1 MKKLW
6 SHGWFAGLLAGVAFL
21 LIPTVSAG
29 ADTSTTIQGKAPAAV
44 PANESSPTPSGELIE
59 FDVGIEL
66 KDLAGAEALAKE
78 VTDPTSR
85 SYRRF
90 LSPQQWESRFS
101 PSAKADKEVE
111 ASLRAAGIKIAKVA
125 PDRMTIVAE
134 GTAEQIEA
142 YFETKLADYEV
153 GEETLRLASS
163 SLSAPTNVAPL
174 ITGVRGVNE
183 IHAKPANLT
192 GTGFGGWGGREH
204 GDHGHGP
211 WGWSGHGHGHG
222 HGSPGHGGHGH
233 GHWPPPQEEEVEEI
247 EQPAGFRNAT
257 PCSAY
262 YGQELASTLPEFG
275 DGFPNPLPYAPC
287 GYKPAQLQGAYNLAG
302 PISQGLNGSGVTV
315 AIVDAYVSPTLYSDA
330 VEYAQ
335 KNQGTTSHGY
345 HGAGGSQQWQPGQF
359 KEMIQRPFTKTEE
372 CEAPGWSGEQTLDVE
387 AVHAMAPGAKVLYVG
402 GKNCTVALY
411 NAVQEVV
418 DGHLA
423 NIVSDS
429 WSNGP
434 EEEEGETT
442 ESREAFN
449 HVLLM
454 AAGTGVG
461 VQFSSGDEGDNFIVS
476 GKQQPSFPGTSPYA
490 TAVGGT
496 SVEIGAQNNRLGEVG
511 WSTGISALCT
521 AELAEIGLCEAS
533 EVGDWEPEAP
543 GEYDYGGG
551 GGTTNQYAEPW
562 YQEPVVP
569 KELAEKAGTGE
580 LNRVV
585 PDISMEGD
593 PSTGMLVGETQ
604 VFADGTYYD
613 QYRIG
618 GTSLSSPLFAG
629 LMADAD
635 QAARGSL
642 GFVNPLLYHLDAGSQ
657 SSGAFYDILPAGKQ
671 AVVRNDYLNEQNA
684 EEGILTSAR
693 ILGME
698 GATEFFCPQVNEETG
713 ECEVEI
719 EEAPESLSAAP
730 GFDSMTGIGSPGD
743 QFIQEVIRH

>member
-6 SHGWFAGLLAGVAFL
+6 SHGWFAALLAGVAFL

-29 ADTSTTIQGKAPAAV
+29 AAATSEEIQGKAPAAV
-44 PANESSPTPSGELIE
+44 PANETAPTPSGELIE

-85 SYRRF
+85 DYRRY
-90 LSPQQWESRFS
+90 LTPQQWESRFS
-101 PSAKADKEVE
+101 PSVRADREVE
-111 ASLRAAGIKIAKVA
+111 ASLRGAGIKIAKVA
-125 PDRMTIVAE
+125 PDRMTIEAE

-142 YFETKLADYEV
+142 YFETTLANYEV
-153 GEETLRLASS
+153 GEETVRLASS

-174 ITGVRGVNE
+174 ISGVRGVNE
-183 IHAKPANLT
+183 IHVKPADLT
-192 GTGFGGWGGREH
+192 GAGR
-204 GDHGHGP
+204 
-211 WGWSGHGHGHG
+211 
-222 HGSPGHGGHGH
+222 GGHGH
-233 GHWPPPQEEEVEEI
+233 GPSWWFGHGHGWHGHGPPPQAEEEEI
-247 EQPAGFRNAT
+247 PQPRGFRNAT

-262 YGQELASTLPEFG
+262 YGQELASTLPNFG
-275 DGFPNPLPYAPC
+275 DGFPNPLPYAVC
-287 GYKPAQLQGAYNLAG
+287 GYKPAQLQGAYNLTGAIADG
-302 PISQGLNGSGVTV
+302 DNGSGVTV
-315 AIVDAYVSPTLYSDA
+315 AIVDAFASPTLYSDA

-335 KNQGTTSHGY
+335 KNQGTTSRGY

-359 KEMIQRPFTKTEE
+359 KEMLQRPFTHTAPDE
-372 CEAPGWSGEQTLDVE
+372 CEAEGWSGEQTLDVE

-411 NAVQEVV
+411 NAVEEVV

-423 NIVSDS
+423 NVVSDS
-429 WSNGP
+429 WTNGP

-476 GKQQPSFPGTSPYA
+476 GSQQPSFPATSPYA

-496 SVEIGAQNNRLGEVG
+496 SVEIGAQDNRLGEVG

-521 AELAEIGLCEAS
+521 EELAELGLCESS
-533 EVGDWEPEAP
+533 EVGEWEPEAP

-551 GGTTNQYAEPW
+551 GGTSNQYAEPW

-569 KELAEKAGTGE
+569 KEIAERAGTGE

-604 VFADGTYYD
+604 EFADGTYYD

-642 GFVNPLLYHLDAGSQ
+642 GFVNPLLYHLDSGGQ
-657 SSGAFYDILPAGKQ
+657 SSGAFYDVLPAGKQ
-671 AVVRNDYLNEQNA
+671 AVVRNDYLNEENA
-684 EEGILTSAR
+684 EAGILTTAR

-698 GATEFFCPQVNEETG
+698 GATEYFCPQANEDTG
-713 ECEVEI
+713 ECEVEL

-743 QFIQEVIRH
+743 QFIEELTKR

>member
-1 MKKLW
+1 MTVVVSMKKLW
-6 SHGWFAGLLAGVAFL
+6 SHGWFAALLAGVAFL

-29 ADTSTTIQGKAPAAV
+29 AATSATVQDKAPAAV
-44 PANESSPTPSGELIE
+44 PANEVGSTPSEEPIE

-85 SYRRF
+85 NYRRF
-90 LSPQQWESRFS
+90 LSPQRWESRFS
-101 PSAKADKEVE
+101 PNLRADLQVVR
-111 ASLRAAGIKIAKVA
+111 SLRSAGIKVVKVT
-125 PDRMTIVAE
+125 PDRMTVIAE
-134 GTAEQIEA
+134 GTAEQVGA
-142 YFETKLADYEV
+142 YFGTTLAQYEV
-153 GEETLRLASS
+153 GEETVRLASS
-163 SLSAPTNVAPL
+163 ALSAPTNVAPL
-174 ITGVRGVNE
+174 ISGVRGVNE
-183 IHAKPANLT
+183 VRAKPANLT
-192 GTGFGGWGGREH
+192 GGAGEGGWG
-204 GDHGHGP
+204 HGHGP
-211 WGWSGHGHGHG
+211 WGW
-222 HGSPGHGGHGH
+222 PGHGHGH
-233 GHWPPPQEEEVEEI
+233 GHWPPPPAEEEEEI
-247 EQPAGFRNAT
+247 PQPAGFRPAT
-257 PCSAY
+257 PCSTY
-262 YGQELASTLPEFG
+262 YGEKLASTLPPFG

-287 GYKPAQLQGAYNLAG
+287 GYKPAQLQGAYNVTGAIAG
-302 PISQGLNGSGVTV
+302 GDSGSGVTV
-315 AIVDAYVSPTLYSDA
+315 AIVDAYESPTLYSDA
-330 VEYAQ
+330 VEYAK
-335 KNQGTTSHGY
+335 KNQG
-345 HGAGGSQQWQPGQF
+345 SQGWQRGQF

-372 CEAPGWSGEQTLDVE
+372 CEASGWSGEQTLDVE

-402 GKNCTVALY
+402 GKNCTVSLY

-423 NIVSDS
+423 NIISDS

-434 EEEEGETT
+434 EEEKGETE

-476 GKQQPSFPGTSPYA
+476 GQQQPSFPGTSPYA

-521 AELAEIGLCEAS
+521 EELATLGLCEES
-533 EVGDWEPEAP
+533 EVGQWEPPAP

-551 GGTTNQYAEPW
+551 GGTTNQYLEPW

-569 KELAEKAGTGE
+569 AELAGRLGTGE

-604 VFADGTYYD
+604 EFADGTYYD

-642 GFVNPLLYHLDAGSQ
+642 GFVNPLLYHLDSGGQ
-657 SSGAFYDILPAGKQ
+657 SSGAFYDILPAGNQ
-671 AVVRNDYLNEQNA
+671 AVARNDYLNEENA
-684 EEGILTSAR
+684 EGGILTSAR

-698 GATEFFCPQVNEETG
+698 GATEYFCEQVNEETG
-713 ECEVEI
+713 ECETEI
-719 EEAPESLSAAP
+719 EEATESLSAAP

-743 QFIQEVIRH
+743 GFIQALTTH

>member
-1 MKKLW
+1 MKNLW

-21 LIPTVSAG
+21 LIPTVSAS
-29 ADTSTTIQGKAPAAV
+29 AATSEEIQGKAPAAV
-44 PANESSPTPSGELIE
+44 PANESSPTPSAELIE

-66 KDLAGAEALAKE
+66 KDLPGAEALAKE

-85 SYRRF
+85 NYRRY
-90 LSPQQWESRFS
+90 LTPQQWESRFS
-101 PSAKADKEVE
+101 PSVKADREVE
-111 ASLRAAGIKIAKVA
+111 ASLRSAGIKIAKVA
-125 PDRMTIVAE
+125 PDRLTIEAE

-142 YFETKLADYEV
+142 YFETTLANYEV
-153 GEETLRLASS
+153 GEETVRLASS

-174 ITGVRGVNE
+174 ISGVRGVNE
-183 IHAKPANLT
+183 IHVKPADLT
-192 GTGFGGWGGREH
+192 GAGR
-204 GDHGHGP
+204 GGHGP
-211 WGWSGHGHGHG
+211 SWWFGHGHGHG
-222 HGSPGHGGHGH
+222 WHGH
-233 GHWPPPQEEEVEEI
+233 GPPPPAEEEEI
-247 EQPAGFRNAT
+247 PQPLGFRNAT

-262 YGQELASTLPEFG
+262 YGQELASTLPNFG
-275 DGFPNPLPYAPC
+275 DGFPNPLPYAVC
-287 GYKPAQLQGAYNLAG
+287 GYKPAQLQGAYNLTGA
-302 PISQGLNGSGVTV
+302 IAQGDNGSGVTV
-315 AIVDAYVSPTLYSDA
+315 AIVDAFVSPTLYSDA

-335 KNQGTTSHGY
+335 KNQGSTSSGY
-345 HGAGGSQQWQPGQF
+345 HGSRGSQQWQPGQF
-359 KEMIQRPFTKTEE
+359 KEMIQRPFTQTGPEE
-372 CEAPGWSGEQTLDVE
+372 CEAEGWSGEQTLDVE

-411 NAVQEVV
+411 NAVEEIV

-429 WSNGP
+429 WTNGP

-442 ESREAFN
+442 QSREAFN

-461 VQFSSGDEGDNFIVS
+461 VQFSAGDEGDNFIVS
-476 GKQQPSFPGTSPYA
+476 GSQQPSFPATSPYA

-521 AELAEIGLCEAS
+521 EELAELGLCESS
-533 EVGDWEPEAP
+533 EVGEWEPEAP

-551 GGTTNQYAEPW
+551 GGTSNQYAEPW

-569 KELAEKAGTGE
+569 QEIAGRAGTGE
-580 LNRVV
+580 LNRVI

-604 VFADGTYYD
+604 EFADGTYYD

-629 LMADAD
+629 LMADTD

-642 GFVNPLLYHLDAGSQ
+642 GFVNPLLYHLD
-657 SSGAFYDILPAGKQ
+657 SGGQKAQAFYDVLPAGKQ
-671 AVVRNDYLNEQNA
+671 AVIRNDYLNEENA
-684 EEGILTSAR
+684 EAGILTTAR
-693 ILGME
+693 ILGLE
-698 GATEFFCPQVNEETG
+698 GATEYFCPQPNEETG
-713 ECEVEI
+713 ECEVEV

-743 QFIQEVIRH
+743 QFIQDLSKR

>member
-6 SHGWFAGLLAGVAFL
+6 SHGWFAALLAGVAFL
-21 LIPTVSAG
+21 LIPTVSAS
-29 ADTSTTIQGKAPAAV
+29 AATSEEIQGKAPAAV
-44 PANESSPTPSGELIE
+44 PANETAPTPSGELIE

-78 VTDPTSR
+78 TTDPTSHD
-85 SYRRF
+85 YRRY
-90 LSPQQWESRFS
+90 LTPQQWESRFS
-101 PSAKADKEVE
+101 PSVKADREVE
-111 ASLRAAGIKIAKVA
+111 ASLRSAGIKIAKVA

-142 YFETKLADYEV
+142 YFETTLANYEV
-153 GEETLRLASS
+153 GEETVRLASS
-163 SLSAPTNVAPL
+163 SLSAPTTVAPL

-183 IHAKPANLT
+183 IRAKPANLT
-192 GTGFGGWGGREH
+192 GAGLG
-204 GDHGHGP
+204 GHGP
-211 WGWSGHGHGHG
+211 
-222 HGSPGHGGHGH
+222 
-233 GHWPPPQEEEVEEI
+233 PPPAEEKEEEEEEI
-247 EQPAGFRNAT
+247 PQPLGFRNAT
-257 PCSAY
+257 PCSASH
-262 YGQELASTLPEFG
+262 GQELASTLPNFG
-275 DGFPNPLPYAPC
+275 DGFPNPLPFAVC
-287 GYKPAQLQGAYNLAG
+287 GYKPAQLQGAYNLTG

-315 AIVDAYVSPTLYSDA
+315 AIVDAFVSPTLYSDA

-335 KNQGTTSHGY
+335 KNQGSTSGGFHGS
-345 HGAGGSQQWQPGQF
+345 GGSQQWQPGQF
-359 KEMIQRPFTKTEE
+359 KEMIQRPFTQTEE
-372 CEAPGWSGEQTLDVE
+372 CEASGWSGEQTLDVE
-387 AVHAMAPGAKVLYVG
+387 AAHAMAPGAKVLYVG
-402 GKNCTVALY
+402 GKNCTVSLY
-411 NAVQEVV
+411 NAVEEVV

-434 EEEEGETT
+434 EEEEGETA

-476 GKQQPSFPGTSPYA
+476 GSQQPSFPGTSPYA

-521 AELAEIGLCEAS
+521 EELAEIGLCEAS
-533 EVGDWEPEAP
+533 EVGEWEPEAP

-551 GGTTNQYAEPW
+551 GGTSNQYPEPW

-569 KELAEKAGTGE
+569 AEIAARAGTGE

-604 VFADGTYYD
+604 EFADGTYYD

-642 GFVNPLLYHLDAGSQ
+642 GFVNPLLYHLD
-657 SSGAFYDILPAGKQ
+657 SGGQNSGVFYDVLPAGKQ
-671 AVVRNDYLNEQNA
+671 AVVRNDYLNEENA
-684 EEGILTSAR
+684 EAGILTTAR
-693 ILGME
+693 ILGLE
-698 GATEFFCPQVNEETG
+698 GATEYFCPQANEETG
-713 ECEVEI
+713 ECEAEL

-743 QFIQEVIRH
+743 QFIPELIKR

>member
-1 MKKLW
+1 MTAVISMKKLCT
-6 SHGWFAGLLAGVAFL
+6 HGWFAALLAGVAFL
-21 LIPTVSAG
+21 LIPTVSAS
-29 ADTSTTIQGKAPAAV
+29 AATSEEIQGKAPAAV
-44 PANESSPTPSGELIE
+44 PANETAPTPSGELIE
-59 FDVGIEL
+59 FDVGLIL
-66 KDLAGAEALAKE
+66 KDLPGAEALAKE

-85 SYRRF
+85 NYRRY
-90 LSPQQWESRFS
+90 LTPQQWESRFS
-101 PSAKADKEVE
+101 PSAKADREVV
-111 ASLRAAGIKIAKVA
+111 ASLRAAGFKVAKVA
-125 PDRMTIVAE
+125 PDRMTIIAE

-142 YFETKLADYEV
+142 YFDTKLADYEV

-163 SLSAPTNVAPL
+163 SLSAPTAVAPL
-174 ITGVRGVNE
+174 ITGVRGVDE
-183 IHAKPANLT
+183 IRAKPANIT
-192 GTGFGGWGGREH
+192 GAEFDGRDGHGG
-204 GDHGHGP
+204 HGHGP
-211 WGWSGHGHGHG
+211 WGWGGHGHGHG
-222 HGSPGHGGHGH
+222 WH
-233 GHWPPPQEEEVEEI
+233 GHWPPAQEEEVEEI

-262 YGQELASTLPEFG
+262 YGQELASTLPAFG
-275 DGFPNPLPYAPC
+275 GGFPNPLPYAVC

-315 AIVDAYVSPTLYSDA
+315 AIVDAFVSPTLYSDA

-335 KNQGTTSHGY
+335 KNQGTTSHGF
-345 HGAGGSQQWQPGQF
+345 HGSGGSQQWQPGQF
-359 KEMIQRPFTKTEE
+359 KEMIQRPFTETEE

-402 GKNCTVALY
+402 GKNCTVSLY
-411 NAVQEVV
+411 NAVEEVV

-423 NIVSDS
+423 SIVSDS

-434 EEEEGETT
+434 EEEKGETT

-461 VQFSSGDEGDNFIVS
+461 VQFSSGDEGDNYIVS
-476 GKQQPSFPGTSPYA
+476 GEQQPSFPGTSPYA

-521 AELAEIGLCEAS
+521 KELVEIGLCEAS
-533 EVGDWEPEAP
+533 EVEQWEPEAP

-551 GGTTNQYAEPW
+551 GGTTNQYLEPW

-569 KELAEKAGTGE
+569 AEIAERAGTGE

-604 VFADGTYYD
+604 EFADGTYYD

-629 LMADAD
+629 LMADTD

-642 GFVNPLLYHLDAGSQ
+642 GFVNPLLYHLDAGGQ
-657 SSGAFYDILPAGKQ
+657 NSGAFYDILPAGKQ
-671 AVVRNDYLNEQNA
+671 AVVRNDYLNEENA
-684 EEGILTSAR
+684 EEGILTTAR

-698 GATEFFCPQVNEETG
+698 GATEFFCPKPNEETG
-713 ECEVEI
+713 ECEEEVE
-719 EEAPESLSAAP
+719 EKPESLSAAP

-743 QFIQEVIRH
+743 QFIEELIKR

>member
-1 MKKLW
+1 MNKLW
-6 SHGWFAGLLAGVAFL
+6 SQGWFAALLAGVAFL
-21 LIPTVSAG
+21 LIPTASAD
-29 ADTSTTIQGKAPAAV
+29 ADGSTTIQAKAPAAV
-44 PANESSPTPSGELIE
+44 PANESSPTPATELIE

-85 SYRRF
+85 NYRRY
-90 LSPQQWESRFS
+90 LTPQRWESRFS
-101 PSAKADKEVE
+101 PSAKADREVV
-111 ASLRAAGIKIAKVA
+111 ASLRAAGFKIAKVA
-125 PDRMTIVAE
+125 PDRMTIIAE
-134 GTAEQIEA
+134 GTAEQIET
-142 YFETKLADYEV
+142 YFGTSLADYEV

-163 SLSAPTNVAPL
+163 SLSVPSNVAPL

-183 IHAKPANLT
+183 IRVKPANLT
-192 GTGFGGWGGREH
+192 GAGWGGDGH
-204 GDHGHGP
+204 GSGHGP
-211 WGWSGHGHGHG
+211 SWWFGHG
-222 HGSPGHGGHGH
+222 PGHGWPGHG
-233 GHWPPPQEEEVEEI
+233 WPPPAEEEEEAI

-262 YGQELASTLPEFG
+262 YGQDPASTLPAFG
-275 DGFPNPLPYAPC
+275 GGFPNPLPYAVC
-287 GYKPAQLQGAYNLAG
+287 GYKPAQLQGAYNLSG

-315 AIVDAYVSPTLYSDA
+315 AIVDAFVSPTLYSDA

-335 KNQGTTSHGY
+335 KNQGTTSHGF
-345 HGAGGSQQWQPGQF
+345 HGAAGSQQWRPGQF
-359 KEMIQRPFTKTEE
+359 KEMIQRPFTQTEE

-402 GKNCTVALY
+402 GKNCTVSLY
-411 NAVQEVV
+411 NAVEEVV

-434 EEEEGETT
+434 EEEEGETD

-461 VQFSSGDEGDNFIVS
+461 VQFSAGDEGDNFIVS
-476 GKQQPSFPGTSPYA
+476 GSQQPSFPATSPYA

-521 AELAEIGLCEAS
+521 EELAEIGLCEAS
-533 EVGDWEPEAP
+533 EVGQWQPEAP

-562 YQEPVVP
+562 YQEAVVP
-569 KELAEKAGTGE
+569 TELAERAGTGE

-604 VFADGTYYD
+604 AFADGTYYD

-642 GFVNPLLYHLDAGSQ
+642 GFVNPLLYHLD
-657 SSGAFYDILPAGKQ
+657 SGGQNSAAFYDILPAGNQ
-671 AVVRNDYLNEQNA
+671 AVVRNDYLNGENA
-684 EEGILTSAR
+684 EEGILTTAR

-698 GATEFFCPQVNEETG
+698 GATEFFCPEANEETG
-713 ECEVEI
+713 ECEVEV

-743 QFIQEVIRH
+743 QFIEELIKH

>member
-1 MKKLW
+1 MTAVISMKKLCT
-6 SHGWFAGLLAGVAFL
+6 HGWFAALLAGVAFL
-21 LIPTVSAG
+21 LIPTVSAS
-29 ADTSTTIQGKAPAAV
+29 AATSEEIQGKAPAAV
-44 PANESSPTPSGELIE
+44 PANETAPTPSGELIE
-59 FDVGIEL
+59 FDVGLIL
-66 KDLAGAEALAKE
+66 KDLPGAEALAKE

-85 SYRRF
+85 NYRRY
-90 LSPQQWESRFS
+90 LTPQQWESRFS
-101 PSAKADKEVE
+101 PSAKADREVV
-111 ASLRAAGIKIAKVA
+111 ASLRAAGFKVAKVA
-125 PDRMTIVAE
+125 PDRMTIIAE

-142 YFETKLADYEV
+142 YFDTKLADYEV

-163 SLSAPTNVAPL
+163 SLSAPTAVAPL
-174 ITGVRGVNE
+174 ITGVRGVDE
-183 IHAKPANLT
+183 IRAKPANIT
-192 GTGFGGWGGREH
+192 GAEFDGRDGHGG
-204 GDHGHGP
+204 HGHGP
-211 WGWSGHGHGHG
+211 WGWGGHDHGHGW
-222 HGSPGHGGHGH
+222 H
-233 GHWPPPQEEEVEEI
+233 GHWPPPQEDEVEEI

-262 YGQELASTLPEFG
+262 YGQELASTLPAFG
-275 DGFPNPLPYAPC
+275 GGFPNPLPYAVC
-287 GYKPAQLQGAYNLAG
+287 GYKPAQLQGAYNLAA

-315 AIVDAYVSPTLYSDA
+315 AIVDAFVSPTLYSDA

-335 KNQGTTSHGY
+335 KNQGTTSHGF
-345 HGAGGSQQWQPGQF
+345 HGSGDSQQWQPGQF
-359 KEMIQRPFTKTEE
+359 KEMIQRPFTETEE

-402 GKNCTVALY
+402 GKNCTVSLY
-411 NAVQEVV
+411 NAVEEVV

-423 NIVSDS
+423 SIVSDS

-434 EEEEGETT
+434 EEEKGETT

-461 VQFSSGDEGDNFIVS
+461 VQFSSGDEGDNYIVS
-476 GKQQPSFPGTSPYA
+476 GEQQPSFPGTSPYA

-521 AELAEIGLCEAS
+521 KELVEIGLCEAS
-533 EVGDWEPEAP
+533 EVEQWEPEAP

-551 GGTTNQYAEPW
+551 GGTTNQYLEPW

-569 KELAEKAGTGE
+569 AEIAARAGTGE

-604 VFADGTYYD
+604 EFADGTYYD

-629 LMADAD
+629 LMADTD
-635 QAARGSL
+635 QAAGGSL
-642 GFVNPLLYHLDAGSQ
+642 GFVNPLLYHLDAGGQ
-657 SSGAFYDILPAGKQ
+657 NSGAFYDILPAGKQ
-671 AVVRNDYLNEQNA
+671 AVVRNDYLNEENA
-684 EEGILTSAR
+684 EEGILTTAR

-698 GATEFFCPQVNEETG
+698 GATEFFCPKPNEETG
-713 ECEVEI
+713 ECEEEVEQK
-719 EEAPESLSAAP
+719 PESLSAAP

-743 QFIQEVIRH
+743 QFIEELIKR

>member
-6 SHGWFAGLLAGVAFL
+6 SHGWFAALLAGLAFL
-21 LIPTVSAG
+21 LIPTVAAG
-29 ADTSTTIQGKAPAAV
+29 AATSEEIQGKAPAAV
-44 PANESSPTPSGELIE
+44 PANETAPTPSGELIE

-78 VTDPTSR
+78 TTDPTSR
-85 SYRRF
+85 YYRRY
-90 LSPQQWESRFS
+90 LTPQQWESRFS
-101 PSAKADKEVE
+101 PSIKADREVE
-111 ASLRAAGIKIAKVA
+111 ASLRGAGIKIAKVA

-134 GTAEQIEA
+134 GTAEQIDA

-153 GEETLRLASS
+153 GEETVRLASS
-163 SLSAPTNVAPL
+163 SLSAPTAVAPL

-192 GTGFGGWGGREH
+192 GAGFGGRGG
-204 GDHGHGP
+204 HGHGP
-211 WGWSGHGHGHG
+211 WGWSGHGHGQGWPGHGWHG
-222 HGSPGHGGHGH
+222 HG
-233 GHWPPPQEEEVEEI
+233 PPPQEEEEEI

-262 YGQELASTLPEFG
+262 YGQELASTLPAFG
-275 DGFPNPLPYAPC
+275 GGFPNPLPYAVC
-287 GYKPAQLQGAYNLAG
+287 GYKPAQLQGAYNLSG
-302 PISQGLNGSGVTV
+302 PISQGLDGSGVTV
-315 AIVDAYVSPTLYSDA
+315 AIVDAFVSPTLYSDA

-345 HGAGGSQQWQPGQF
+345 HGSGGSQQWQPGQF
-359 KEMIQRPFTKTEE
+359 KEMIQRPFTQTEE

-402 GKNCTVALY
+402 GKNCTVSLY
-411 NAVQEVV
+411 NAVEEVV

-429 WSNGP
+429 WTNGP

-476 GKQQPSFPGTSPYA
+476 GSQQPSFPATSPYA

-521 AELAEIGLCEAS
+521 EELAEIGLCETS
-533 EVGDWEPEAP
+533 EVGEWEPEAP

-551 GGTTNQYAEPW
+551 GGTSNQYAEPW

-569 KELAEKAGTGE
+569 AEIAERAGTGE
-580 LNRVV
+580 RNRVI

-604 VFADGTYYD
+604 AFADGTYYD

-642 GFVNPLLYHLDAGSQ
+642 GFVNPLLYHLDSGGQ
-657 SSGAFYDILPAGKQ
+657 NSGAFYDVLPAGKQ
-671 AVVRNDYLNEQNA
+671 AVVRNDYLNEENA
-684 EEGILTSAR
+684 EEGILTTAR

-698 GATEFFCPQVNEETG
+698 GATEYFCPQPNEETG
-713 ECEVEI
+713 ECEVEL

-743 QFIQEVIRH
+743 QFIGELTKR

>member
-6 SHGWFAGLLAGVAFL
+6 FHGSFAALLAGLAFL
-21 LIPTVSAG
+21 LIPTVSAS
-29 ADTSTTIQGKAPAAV
+29 AATSEVIQAKAPAAV
-44 PANESSPTPSGELIE
+44 PANETAPTPAAELIE
-59 FDVGIEL
+59 FDVGLEL
-66 KDLAGAEALAKE
+66 KDQAGAEALAKE

-85 SYRRF
+85 NYRRF
-90 LSPQQWESRFS
+90 LTPQQWESRFS
-101 PSAKADKEVE
+101 PSAKADREVV
-111 ASLRAAGIKIAKVA
+111 ASLRAAGIKVTKVA
-125 PDRMTIVAE
+125 PDRMTVIAE

-142 YFETKLADYEV
+142 YFATKLADYEV
-153 GEETLRLASS
+153 GDETLRLASS
-163 SLSAPTNVAPL
+163 ALSAPTTVAPL

-183 IHAKPANLT
+183 LHAKPANIT
-192 GTGFGGWGGREH
+192 GAGAGPWGGH
-204 GDHGHGP
+204 GPWDGHGHGP
-211 WGWSGHGHGHG
+211 SHGSSWWFGHGHGGQG
-222 HGSPGHGGHGH
+222 HGWH
-233 GHWPPPQEEEVEEI
+233 GHWPPPPAEEKI
-247 EQPAGFRNAT
+247 PQPAGFRNAT
-257 PCSAY
+257 PCSSY
-262 YGQELASTLPEFG
+262 YGQELASTLPDFG
-275 DGFPNPLPYAPC
+275 GGFPNPLPYAVC

-345 HGAGGSQQWQPGQF
+345 HGAAGSQQWQRGQF
-359 KEMIQRPFTKTEE
+359 KEMIQRPFTQTAPDE
-372 CEAPGWSGEQTLDVE
+372 CEAEGWSGEQTLDVE

-402 GKNCTVALY
+402 GKNCTVSLY
-411 NAVQEVV
+411 NADEEVI

-423 NIVSDS
+423 SIISNS
-429 WSNGP
+429 WTNGP
-434 EEEEGETT
+434 EEEEESEAT
-442 ESREAFN
+442 EAREPFN
-449 HVLLM
+449 NVLLM

-461 VQFSSGDEGDNFIVS
+461 VQFSAGDEGDNFIVS
-476 GKQQPSFPGTSPYA
+476 GEQQPSFPATSPYA

-521 AELAEIGLCEAS
+521 AELAELGGCEES

-551 GGTTNQYAEPW
+551 GGTTNQYPEPW
-562 YQEPVVP
+562 YQEGVVP
-569 KELAEKAGTGE
+569 DELAAKAGTGV
-580 LNRVV
+580 LNRVI

-604 VFADGTYYD
+604 EFTDGTYYD

-642 GFVNPLLYHLDAGSQ
+642 GFVNPLLYHLDAGGQNSA
-657 SSGAFYDILPAGKQ
+657 AFDDILPAGNQ

-684 EEGILTSAR
+684 EEGILTTAR

-698 GATEFFCPQVNEETG
+698 GATEFFCKKENEETG
-713 ECEVEI
+713 ECEELK
-719 EEAPESLSAAP
+719 EAPESLSAAP
-730 GFDSMTGIGSPGD
+730 GYDSMTGLGSPGN
-743 QFIQEVIRH
+743 QFIEEVIKR

>member
-1 MKKLW
+1 
-6 SHGWFAGLLAGVAFL
+6 
-21 LIPTVSAG
+21 
-29 ADTSTTIQGKAPAAV
+29 
-44 PANESSPTPSGELIE
+44 
-59 FDVGIEL
+59 
-66 KDLAGAEALAKE
+66 
-78 VTDPTSR
+78 
-85 SYRRF
+85 
-90 LSPQQWESRFS
+90 
-101 PSAKADKEVE
+101 
-111 ASLRAAGIKIAKVA
+111 
-125 PDRMTIVAE
+125 MTIVAE

-142 YFETKLADYEV
+142 YFETTLAKYEV
-153 GEETLRLASS
+153 GEETVRLASS

-174 ITGVRGVNE
+174 ISGVRGINE
-183 IHAKPANLT
+183 VRAKPAALT
-192 GTGFGGWGGREH
+192 GAGA
-204 GDHGHGP
+204 DGHGP
-211 WGWSGHGHGHG
+211 SGWPGHGHGK
-222 HGSPGHGGHGH
+222 
-233 GHWPPPQEEEVEEI
+233 PPKPEEEI
-247 EQPAGFRNAT
+247 PQPAGFRPGT

-262 YGQELASTLPEFG
+262 YGQELAGTLPPFG

-287 GYKPAQLQGAYNLAG
+287 GYKPAQLQGAYNVTGAIAG
-302 PISQGLNGSGVTV
+302 GDNGSGVTV
-315 AIVDAYVSPTLYSDA
+315 AIVDAYVSPTLYSDS
-330 VEYAQ
+330 VEYA
-335 KNQGTTSHGY
+335 KRNQ
-345 HGAGGSQQWQPGQF
+345 GSQQWQPGQF
-359 KEMIQRPFTKTEE
+359 REMIQRPFTETEA

-402 GKNCTVALY
+402 GRNCTVSLY

-423 NIVSDS
+423 NIVTDS

-434 EEEEGETT
+434 EEEEGETA

-496 SVEIGAQNNRLGEVG
+496 SVAIGAQNNRLDEVG

-521 AELAEIGLCEAS
+521 EELASLGSCESA
-533 EVGDWEPEAP
+533 EVGKWEPEAP

-551 GGTTNQYAEPW
+551 GGTSAQYAEPW

-569 KELAEKAGTGE
+569 QEIAGRLGTGQ

-604 VFADGTYYD
+604 EFADGTYYD

-635 QAARGSL
+635 QAAGASL
-642 GFVNPLLYHLDAGSQ
+642 GFVNPLLYHLDSGTQKSQ
-657 SSGAFYDILPAGKQ
+657 AFYDILPAGKQ
-671 AVVRNDYLNEQNA
+671 AVVRNDYLNGENA
-684 EEGILTSAR
+684 EAGVLTSAR

-698 GATEFFCPQVNEETG
+698 GATEYFCPQPNAETG
-713 ECEVEI
+713 ECEVEV

-743 QFIQEVIRH
+743 QFIQELGKR

>member
-6 SHGWFAGLLAGVAFL
+6 SHGWFAALFAGVAFL
-21 LIPTVSAG
+21 LIPTVSAS
-29 ADTSTTIQGKAPAAV
+29 AATSEEIQGKAPAAV
-44 PANESSPTPSGELIE
+44 PANETAPTPSGELIE

-66 KDLAGAEALAKE
+66 KDLAGAKAFAKE
-78 VTDPTSR
+78 ATDPTSHN
-85 SYRRF
+85 YRRY
-90 LSPQQWESRFS
+90 LTPQRWESHFS
-101 PSAKADKEVE
+101 PSVRTDREVE
-111 ASLRAAGIKIAKVA
+111 ASLRSAGIKITKVA
-125 PDRMTIVAE
+125 PDRMTIEAE

-142 YFETKLADYEV
+142 YFETTLANYEV
-153 GEETLRLASS
+153 GEETVRLASS

-174 ITGVRGVNE
+174 ISGVRGVNE
-183 IHAKPANLT
+183 IHVKPADLT
-192 GTGFGGWGGREH
+192 GAGNGGRSPS
-204 GDHGHGP
+204 GWPGH
-211 WGWSGHGHGHG
+211 HGHGHG
-222 HGSPGHGGHGH
+222 L
-233 GHWPPPQEEEVEEI
+233 PPEPEEEEI
-247 EQPAGFRNAT
+247 PQPLGFRVGT

-262 YGQELASTLPEFG
+262 YGQEPAGTLPNFG
-275 DGFPNPLPYAPC
+275 DGFPNPLPYAVC
-287 GYKPAQLQGAYNLAG
+287 GYKPAQLQGAYDLTEAIAKG
-302 PISQGLNGSGVTV
+302 DDGSGVTV
-315 AIVDAYVSPTLYSDA
+315 AITDAFASPTLYSDA
-330 VEYAQ
+330 VEYA
-335 KNQGTTSHGY
+335 KRNQGSTSSLHHGSS
-345 HGAGGSQQWQPGQF
+345 ASQQWRPGQF
-359 KEMIQRPFTKTEE
+359 KEIIHRPFTKIGPEE
-372 CEAPGWSGEQTLDVE
+372 CEAEGWSGEQTLDVE
-387 AVHAMAPGAKVLYVG
+387 AVHAMAPGAKVLYIG
-402 GKNCTVALY
+402 GKNCTVSLY
-411 NAVQEVV
+411 DAVEEVV

-423 NIVSDS
+423 NIVTNS

-434 EEEEGETT
+434 EEEEAETA

-521 AELAEIGLCEAS
+521 EELATLAEPLCEPS
-533 EVGDWEPEAP
+533 EVGEWEPEAP

-551 GGTTNQYAEPW
+551 GGTSNQYAEPW

-569 KELAEKAGTGE
+569 TEIAARDGTGE

-604 VFADGTYYD
+604 EFADGTYYD
-613 QYRIG
+613 EYRIG

-642 GFVNPLLYHLDAGSQ
+642 GFVNPLLYHLD
-657 SSGAFYDILPAGKQ
+657 SGGQNSAAFYDILPAGNQ
-671 AVVRNDYLNEQNA
+671 AVVRNDYLNGENA
-684 EEGILTSAR
+684 EAGILTTAR
-693 ILGME
+693 ILGLE
-698 GATEFFCPQVNEETG
+698 GATEYFCPQANEETG
-713 ECEVEI
+713 ECEVEV
-719 EEAPESLSAAP
+719 EEAPESLSAAA

-743 QFIQEVIRH
+743 QFIGELIKR

>member
-1 MKKLW
+1 MKKLC
-6 SHGWFAGLLAGVAFL
+6 SHGWFAAFLAGVAFL
-21 LIPTVSAG
+21 LIPTVASG
-29 ADTSTTIQGKAPAAV
+29 AATSDVQEKAPAAV
-44 PANESSPTPSGELIE
+44 PANVVSPTPAEEMIE
-59 FDVGIEL
+59 FDVGVEL

-85 SYRRF
+85 SYRKY
-90 LSPQQWESRFS
+90 LTPGQWEARFS
-101 PSAKADKEVE
+101 PSTKADKEVE
-111 ASLRAAGIKIAKVA
+111 ASLRAAGIKVVEVA
-125 PDRMTIVAE
+125 PDRMTIEAE

-142 YFETKLADYEV
+142 YFETKLAQYEV

-163 SLSAPTNVAPL
+163 ALSAPKAVAPL
-174 ITGVRGVNE
+174 ISGVRGVNE

-192 GTGFGGWGGREH
+192 GA
-204 GDHGHGP
+204 GDNGGHGP
-211 WGWSGHGHGHG
+211 WGWHGHGPLGWPGHGHGW
-222 HGSPGHGGHGH
+222 PG
-233 GHWPPPQEEEVEEI
+233 PEEEEI
-247 EQPAGFRNAT
+247 PQPSGFRVAP
-257 PCSAY
+257 PCSSY
-262 YGQELASTLPEFG
+262 YGQELASTLPAFG
-275 DGFPNPLPYAPC
+275 GGFPNPLPYAVC
-287 GYKPAQLQGAYNLAG
+287 GYKPAQLQGAYNVAG
-302 PISQGLNGSGVTV
+302 AIAGGNDGSGVTV
-315 AIVDAYVSPTLYSDA
+315 AIVDAFASPTLYQDA

-335 KNQGTTSHGY
+335 KNQGTTSH
-345 HGAGGSQQWQPGQF
+345 HGSTQQWRPGQF
-359 KEMIQRPFTKTEE
+359 KEMLQRPFNQIGPEE
-372 CEAPGWSGEQTLDVE
+372 CEAEGWSGEQTLDVE

-411 NAVQEVV
+411 NAVEEVV

-423 NIVSDS
+423 NVVSDS

-476 GKQQPSFPGTSPYA
+476 GQQQPSFPGTSPYA

-496 SVEIGAQNNRLGEVG
+496 SVQIGAQNNRIGETG
-511 WSTGISALCT
+511 WSTGISVLCSE
-521 AELAEIGLCEAS
+521 ELAELGGCETA
-533 EVGDWEPEAP
+533 EVGEWLPQAP

-551 GGTTNQYAEPW
+551 GGTSNQYPEPW
-562 YQEPVVP
+562 YQSPVVP
-569 KELAEKAGTGE
+569 TELSGRLGTGQ

-604 VFADGTYYD
+604 EFTDGTYYD

-642 GFVNPLLYHLDAGSQ
+642 GFVNPLLYHLDAGGGS
-657 SSGAFYDILPAGKQ
+657 SSGAFNDILPAGKQ

-684 EEGILTSAR
+684 EEGILTTAR

-698 GATEFFCPQVNEETG
+698 GATEYFCPEPNAETG
-713 ECEVEI
+713 ECEVEL
-719 EEAPESLSAAP
+719 EEAQESLSAAP
-730 GFDSMTGIGSPGD
+730 GFDSMTGIGSPGNG
-743 QFIQEVIRH
+743 FIQAVSSSHKHW

>member
-6 SHGWFAGLLAGVAFL
+6 SHCWLPALLAGVAFL
-21 LIPTVSAG
+21 LIPTVSAS
-29 ADTSTTIQGKAPAAV
+29 AATSEEIQGKAPAAV
-44 PANESSPTPSGELIE
+44 PANESAPTPAGELIE
-59 FDVGIEL
+59 FDVGVEP
-66 KDLAGAEALAKE
+66 KNLAGAEALAKE

-85 SYRRF
+85 KYRRY
-90 LSPQQWESRFS
+90 LTPQQWESRFS
-101 PSAKADKEVE
+101 PSIRADREVE
-111 ASLRAAGIKIAKVA
+111 ASLRGAGIKIVKVA
-125 PDRMTIVAE
+125 PDRMTIEAE
-134 GTAEQIEA
+134 GTAEQVEA
-142 YFETKLADYEV
+142 YFETTLAKYEV
-153 GEETLRLASS
+153 GEETVRLAST
-163 SLSAPTNVAPL
+163 SLSAPTTVAPL

-183 IHAKPANLT
+183 IHVKPAALT
-192 GTGFGGWGGREH
+192 GAGEG
-204 GDHGHGP
+204 GHGP
-211 WGWSGHGHGHG
+211 SWWPGHGHGHG
-222 HGSPGHGGHGH
+222 WPGHGH
-233 GHWPPPQEEEVEEI
+233 GWPPEVEEPEEEEI
-247 EQPAGFRNAT
+247 PQPLGFRNAT

-262 YGQELASTLPEFG
+262 YGQELASTLPNFG
-275 DGFPNPLPYAPC
+275 DGFPNPLSYAVC

-302 PISQGLNGSGVTV
+302 PISQGLDGSGVTV
-315 AIVDAYVSPTLYSDA
+315 AIVDAFVSPTLYSDA
-330 VEYAQ
+330 VEYAK
-335 KNQGTTSHGY
+335 KNQGSTSGGY
-345 HGAGGSQQWQPGQF
+345 HGSRGSQQWQPGQF
-359 KEMIQRPFTKTEE
+359 KEMIQRPFTETGPEE
-372 CEAPGWSGEQTLDVE
+372 CEAEGWSGEQTLDVE

-402 GKNCTVALY
+402 GKNCTVSLY
-411 NAVQEVV
+411 NAVEEVV

-429 WSNGP
+429 WTNGP
-434 EEEEGETT
+434 EEEEGETD

-461 VQFSSGDEGDNFIVS
+461 VQFSAGDEGDNFIVS
-476 GKQQPSFPGTSPYA
+476 GSQQPSFPATSPYA

-521 AELAEIGLCEAS
+521 EELATLEEPLCEES
-533 EVGDWEPEAP
+533 EVGKWEPEAP

-551 GGTTNQYAEPW
+551 GGTSNQYAEPW

-569 KELAEKAGTGE
+569 KEIAERAGTGE

-604 VFADGTYYD
+604 EFSDGTYYD

-629 LMADAD
+629 LMADTD

-642 GFVNPLLYHLDAGSQ
+642 GFVNPLLYHLDSGRQKSQ
-657 SSGAFYDILPAGKQ
+657 AFYDILPAGKQ
-671 AVVRNDYLNEQNA
+671 AVIRNDYLDGENA
-684 EEGILTSAR
+684 EAGILTTAR
-693 ILGME
+693 ILGLE
-698 GATEFFCPQVNEETG
+698 GATEYFCAQENEETG
-713 ECEVEI
+713 ECEEL

-743 QFIQEVIRH
+743 QFIQDLIQH

>member
-1 MKKLW
+1 MTAGVSMKKLW
-6 SHGWFAGLLAGVAFL
+6 SHGWFAALLAGVAFL
-21 LIPTVSAG
+21 LIPTVSAD
-29 ADTSTTIQGKAPAAV
+29 AATSEEIQGKAPAAV
-44 PANESSPTPSGELIE
+44 PANETAPTPSAELIE

-66 KDLAGAEALAKE
+66 KDLAGAEAFAKE
-78 VTDPTSR
+78 ATDPTSR
-85 SYRRF
+85 NYRRY
-90 LSPQQWESRFS
+90 LTPQQWESRFS
-101 PSAKADKEVE
+101 PSIKADREVE
-111 ASLRAAGIKIAKVA
+111 ASLRRAGIKITKVD
-125 PDRMTIVAE
+125 PDRMTIEAE

-142 YFETKLADYEV
+142 YFETTLANYEV
-153 GEETLRLASS
+153 GEETVRLASS

-174 ITGVRGVNE
+174 ISGVRGVNE
-183 IHAKPANLT
+183 IHVKPADLT
-192 GTGFGGWGGREH
+192 GAGEAGRGPSGW
-204 GDHGHGP
+204 P
-211 WGWSGHGHGHG
+211 GHGHGHG
-222 HGSPGHGGHGH
+222 
-233 GHWPPPQEEEVEEI
+233 PPPEAEEEEI
-247 EQPAGFRNAT
+247 PQPLGFRVGT

-262 YGQELASTLPEFG
+262 YGQELADTLPNFG
-275 DGFPNPLPYAPC
+275 DGFPNPLPYAVC
-287 GYKPAQLQGAYNLAG
+287 GYKPAQLQGAYNLTEAIAKG
-302 PISQGLNGSGVTV
+302 DDGSGVTV
-315 AIVDAYVSPTLYSDA
+315 AITDAFVSPTLYSDA
-330 VEYAQ
+330 VEYA
-335 KNQGTTSHGY
+335 KRNQGSPS
-345 HGAGGSQQWQPGQF
+345 SQQWRPGQF
-359 KEMIQRPFTKTEE
+359 KEIIHRPFTLTGEEE
-372 CEAPGWSGEQTLDVE
+372 CDAPGWSGEQTLDVE
-387 AVHAMAPGAKVLYVG
+387 AVHAMAPGAKVLYIG
-402 GKNCTVALY
+402 GKNCTVSLY
-411 NAVQEVV
+411 NAVEEVV

-423 NIVSDS
+423 NIVTNS

-434 EEEEGETT
+434 EEEEAETA

-476 GKQQPSFPGTSPYA
+476 GSQQPSFPGTSPYA

-521 AELAEIGLCEAS
+521 EELAELGLCESS
-533 EVGDWEPEAP
+533 EVGEWEPEAP

-551 GGTTNQYAEPW
+551 GGTSNQYAEPW

-569 KELAEKAGTGE
+569 TEIAARAGTGE

-604 VFADGTYYD
+604 EFADGTYYD

-635 QAARGSL
+635 QAAGGSL
-642 GFVNPLLYHLDAGSQ
+642 GFVNPLLYHLDSGTQRSQ
-657 SSGAFYDILPAGKQ
+657 AFYDVLQAGKQ
-671 AVVRNDYLNEQNA
+671 AIVRNDYLNSESA
-684 EEGILTSAR
+684 AAGVLTTAR
-693 ILGME
+693 ILGLE
-698 GATEFFCPQVNEETG
+698 GATEYFCPQSNEETG
-713 ECEVEI
+713 ECEVDL

-743 QFIQEVIRH
+743 QFIQELIKR

>member
-6 SHGWFAGLLAGVAFL
+6 SHGRFAALLAGVAFL
-21 LIPTVSAG
+21 LIPTASAS
-29 ADTSTTIQGKAPAAV
+29 AAPSTRIQGRAPAAV
-44 PANESSPTPSGELIE
+44 PANETGPTPAAEMIE

-66 KDLAGAEALAKE
+66 KDRPGAEALARE

-85 SYRRF
+85 HYLRY
-90 LSPQQWESRFS
+90 LSPQRWESRFS
-101 PSAKADKEVE
+101 PSFRADREVE
-111 ASLRAAGIKIAKVA
+111 ASLRSAGFKIVA
-125 PDRMTIVAE
+125 VTPDRMTIEAE
-134 GTAEQIEA
+134 GTAEQIAA
-142 YFETKLADYEV
+142 YFGTPLAEYEV
-153 GEETLRLASS
+153 GDETVRLASS
-163 SLSAPTNVAPL
+163 ALSAPTKVAPL
-174 ITGVRGVNE
+174 ISGVRGVNE
-183 IHAKPANLT
+183 VRAKPANLT
-192 GTGFGGWGGREH
+192 GSEDGNG
-204 GDHGHGP
+204 GHGP
-211 WGWSGHGHGHG
+211 WGWHGHGHG
-222 HGSPGHGGHGH
+222 HG
-233 GHWPPPQEEEVEEI
+233 PPPPEEEEI
-247 EQPAGFRNAT
+247 EQPLGFRNGT
-257 PCSAY
+257 PCSTY
-262 YGQELASTLPEFG
+262 YGEKLADTLPAFG
-275 DGFPNPLPYAPC
+275 GGFPDPLPYAVC

-302 PISQGLNGSGVTV
+302 PIAGGNDGSGVTV
-315 AIVDAYVSPTLYSDA
+315 AVIDAFVSPTLYGDA

-335 KNQGTTSHGY
+335 RNQGSGPSGY
-345 HGAGGSQQWQPGQF
+345 RGRYGSQQWRPGQF
-359 KEMIQRPFTKTEE
+359 REIVRRPFTKTEE

-402 GKNCTVALY
+402 AKNCTVDLY

-423 NIVSDS
+423 SIVTDS

-434 EEEEGETT
+434 EEEEAETT

-476 GKQQPSFPGTSPYA
+476 GSQQPSFPGTSPYA

-496 SVEIGAQNNRLGEVG
+496 SVEIGAQDNRLDEVG

-521 AELAEIGLCEAS
+521 EELANLAEPLCESS
-533 EVGDWEPEAP
+533 EVGKWEPEAP

-551 GGTTNQYAEPW
+551 GGTSNQYLEPW

-569 KELAEKAGTGE
+569 TEIAAAAGTGD

-604 VFADGTYYD
+604 KFADGTYYD
-613 QYRIG
+613 EYRIG

-629 LMADAD
+629 LMADVD
-635 QAARGSL
+635 QAAGGSL
-642 GFVNPLLYHLDAGSQ
+642 GFVNPLLYHLD
-657 SSGAFYDILPAGKQ
+657 SGGQNPAAFYDILPAGKQ
-671 AVVRNDYLNEQNA
+671 AVVRNDYLNEENA
-684 EEGILTSAR
+684 DAGIRTTAR
-693 ILGME
+693 ILGLE
-698 GATEFFCPQVNEETG
+698 GATEHFCKPNEETG
-713 ECEVEI
+713 ECE
-719 EEAPESLSAAP
+719 EETEALESLAAAP

-743 QFIQEVIRH
+743 HFIEALVAR

>member
-1 MKKLW
+1 MTAVISMKKLCT
-6 SHGWFAGLLAGVAFL
+6 HGWFAALLAGVAFL
-21 LIPTVSAG
+21 LIPTVSAS
-29 ADTSTTIQGKAPAAV
+29 AATSEEIQGKAPAAV
-44 PANESSPTPSGELIE
+44 PANETAPTPSGELIE
-59 FDVGIEL
+59 FDVGLIL
-66 KDLAGAEALAKE
+66 KDLPGAEALAKE

-85 SYRRF
+85 NYRRY
-90 LSPQQWESRFS
+90 LTPQQWESRFS
-101 PSAKADKEVE
+101 PSAKADREVV
-111 ASLRAAGIKIAKVA
+111 ASLRAAGFKVAKVA
-125 PDRMTIVAE
+125 PDRMTIIAE

-142 YFETKLADYEV
+142 YFDTKLADYEV

-163 SLSAPTNVAPL
+163 ALSAPTAVAPL
-174 ITGVRGVNE
+174 ITGVRGVDE
-183 IHAKPANLT
+183 IRAKPANIT
-192 GTGFGGWGGREH
+192 GAEFDGRDGHGG
-204 GDHGHGP
+204 HGHGP
-211 WGWSGHGHGHG
+211 WGWGGHGHGHG
-222 HGSPGHGGHGH
+222 WH

-262 YGQELASTLPEFG
+262 YGQELASTLPAFG
-275 DGFPNPLPYAPC
+275 GGFPNPLPYAVC

-315 AIVDAYVSPTLYSDA
+315 AIVDAFVSPTLYSDA

-335 KNQGTTSHGY
+335 KNQGTTAHGF
-345 HGAGGSQQWQPGQF
+345 HGSGGSQQWQPGQF
-359 KEMIQRPFTKTEE
+359 KEMIQRPFTETEE

-402 GKNCTVALY
+402 GKNCTVSLY
-411 NAVQEVV
+411 NAVEEVV

-423 NIVSDS
+423 SIVSDS

-434 EEEEGETT
+434 EEEKGETT

-461 VQFSSGDEGDNFIVS
+461 VQFSSGDEGDNYIVS
-476 GKQQPSFPGTSPYA
+476 GEQQPSFPGTSPYA

-521 AELAEIGLCEAS
+521 KELVEIGLCEAS
-533 EVGDWEPEAP
+533 EVEQWEPEAP

-551 GGTTNQYAEPW
+551 GGTTNQYLEPW

-569 KELAEKAGTGE
+569 AEIAARAGTGE

-604 VFADGTYYD
+604 EFADGTYYD

-629 LMADAD
+629 LMADTD

-642 GFVNPLLYHLDAGSQ
+642 GFVNPLLYHLDAGGQ
-657 SSGAFYDILPAGKQ
+657 NPGAFYDILPAGKQ
-671 AVVRNDYLNEQNA
+671 AVVRNDYLNEENA
-684 EEGILTSAR
+684 EEGILTTAR

-698 GATEFFCPQVNEETG
+698 GATEFFCPKPNEETG
-713 ECEVEI
+713 ECEEEVE
-719 EEAPESLSAAP
+719 EKPESLSAAP

-743 QFIQEVIRH
+743 QFIEELIKR

>member
-6 SHGWFAGLLAGVAFL
+6 SHGWFAALLAGVAFL

-29 ADTSTTIQGKAPAAV
+29 ADTSTTIQGRAPAAV
-44 PANESSPTPSGELIE
+44 PANEAGPTPSAELIE

-66 KDLAGAEALAKE
+66 KDLPGAEALAKE

-85 SYRRF
+85 NYRRY
-90 LSPQQWESRFS
+90 LTPQQWESRFS
-101 PSAKADKEVE
+101 PSVKADREVE
-111 ASLRAAGIKIAKVA
+111 ASLRGAGIKIAKVA

-134 GTAEQIEA
+134 GTAEQIDA
-142 YFETKLADYEV
+142 YFGTTLANYEV
-153 GEETLRLASS
+153 DEETVRLASS

-192 GTGFGGWGGREH
+192 GAGLGDRGGR
-204 GDHGHGP
+204 GHGP

-222 HGSPGHGGHGH
+222 GH
-233 GHWPPPQEEEVEEI
+233 GHWPPPQEEEAEEI
-247 EQPAGFRNAT
+247 PQPLGFRNAT

-262 YGQELASTLPEFG
+262 YGQELASTLPDFG
-275 DGFPNPLPYAPC
+275 DGFPNPLPYAVC
-287 GYKPAQLQGAYNLAG
+287 GYKPAQLQGAYNLTGA
-302 PISQGLNGSGVTV
+302 IAQGNDGSGVTV
-315 AIVDAYVSPTLYSDA
+315 AIVDAFVSPTLYSDA

-335 KNQGTTSHGY
+335 KNQGSTASSHGS
-345 HGAGGSQQWQPGQF
+345 SQQWRPGQF
-359 KEMIQRPFTKTEE
+359 KEMIQRPFTQTEE
-372 CEAPGWSGEQTLDVE
+372 CEASGWSGEQTLDVE

-402 GKNCTVALY
+402 GKNCTVSLY
-411 NAVQEVV
+411 NAVEEVV

-423 NIVSDS
+423 NIISDS

-476 GKQQPSFPGTSPYA
+476 GEQQPSFPGTSPYA

-496 SVEIGAQNNRLGEVG
+496 SLEIGAQNNRLGEVG

-521 AELAEIGLCEAS
+521 KELAELGFCEPS
-533 EVGDWEPEAP
+533 EVGEWEPEAP

-551 GGTTNQYAEPW
+551 GGTSNQYAEPW

-569 KELAEKAGTGE
+569 TEIAGRLGTGE

-604 VFADGTYYD
+604 EFADGTYYD

-642 GFVNPLLYHLDAGSQ
+642 GFVNPLLYHLDSGGQNSQ
-657 SSGAFYDILPAGKQ
+657 AFYDILPAGKQ
-671 AVVRNDYLNEQNA
+671 AVVRNDYLNEENA
-684 EEGILTSAR
+684 EAGILTTAR
-693 ILGME
+693 ILGLE
-698 GATEFFCPQVNEETG
+698 GATEYFCEKPNEESG
-713 ECEVEI
+713 ECEVAI

-743 QFIQEVIRH
+743 QFIQELIKR